1 MERRRVALTFDVDL
15 VDWVAK
21 QNVDELNDVMP
32 ALLRALGEVG
42 DVRAT
47 FFVRLDDGIA
57 RRFGRADHA
66 FVHAAALWERV
77 REAGHEVAWHH
88 HAVAQAPAAGNAVA
102 DSAVAT
108 NSAIELPECDRDRL
122 SEAVRRH
129 SQTARDFDCSSARMG
144 WGQHT
149 NATLNQLA
157 KDGWR
162 VDSSAMPRPVYAWD
176 PPLRDWS
183 QTPTMPH
190 LIAHTDTLP
199 VCEAPRARGL
209 WEVPMTMVPLA
220 TSTDTQ
226 PDLRRYVN
234 PAYRRDV
241 FATAIAQAPV
251 TAPLVLLCHPYE
263 CVGGRN
269 HPLYAFS
276 MDAVRANLSLLTD
289 QGARWMTIAEVVTEV
304 ESRRPVE
311 IDAYAA

>member
-1 MERRRVALTFDVDL
+1 MERRHVALTFDVDL
-15 VDWVAK
+15 VDWVAG
-21 QNVDELNDVMP
+21 QHVGELNDVMP
-32 ALLRALGEVG
+32 ALLHALSEIDGA
-42 DVRAT
+42 RAT

-57 RRFGRADHA
+57 RRFGRADYA
-66 FVHAAALWERV
+66 FVNAAALWERV
-77 REAGHEVAWHH
+77 RDAGHEVAWHH

-102 DSAVAT
+102 NSAAVVA
-108 NSAIELPECDRDRL
+108 SAIELPECDSDRL

-129 SQTARDFDCSSARMG
+129 SQTARDFGCSSVRMG

-157 KDGWR
+157 NDGWR
-162 VDSSAMPRPVYAWD
+162 ADSSAMPRPVCAWD

-190 LIAHTDTLP
+190 LIAHSDTLP
-199 VCEAPRARGL
+199 VCEAPHARGL

-220 TSTDTQ
+220 TLTDTQ
-226 PDLRRYVN
+226 PDLLRYVN
-234 PAYRRDV
+234 PAYRTDI
-241 FATAIAQAPV
+241 FGTAIAQAPV

-263 CVGGRN
+263 CVGGRK

-276 MDAVRANLSLLTD
+276 MDAVRANLSLLAD
-289 QGARWMTIAEVVTEV
+289 QGARWMTIAEVVNEI
-304 ESRRPVE
+304 EFPRPVE